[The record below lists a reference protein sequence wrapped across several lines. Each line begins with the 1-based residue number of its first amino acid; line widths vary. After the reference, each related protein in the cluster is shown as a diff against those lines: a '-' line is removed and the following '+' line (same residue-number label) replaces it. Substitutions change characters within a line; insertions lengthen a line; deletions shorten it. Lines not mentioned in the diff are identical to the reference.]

1 MSIQSTSINRMNNL
15 LLWQESHTLML
26 LVYESVNDFRDDE
39 RLPMACRIRRLAKSV
54 PASVGAAL
62 GRSYVEER
70 DEAYVYAE
78 RNLFELRQ
86 YFSELVEK
94 GFLQQDGGS
103 TVIRQIGIADRM
115 LQSMRLQ
122 REKTGGS
129 RYE

>member
-1 MSIQSTSINRMNNL
+1 
-15 LLWQESHTLML
+15 ML